1 MAAYCSFKSIVG
13 GICGFDLKYRKQ
25 NAQIIPLISC
35 AKDISKHT
43 TAYSFSGIKMKLI
56 ELILSRMG
64 LFYETSQSQTMTIC
78 LRHRSTLGLGWS
90 RGASTRC
97 RVPESISKH
106 GTGKGKWPKGERG
119 LGKLESAVI
128 LQHTGLLV
136 PVGSGRYT

>member
-1 MAAYCSFKSIVG
+1 MAAYCLFKSIVG
-13 GICGFDLKYRKQ
+13 GICGFDLKDRKQ
-25 NAQIIPLISC
+25 NSQIIPLISC
-35 AKDISKHT
+35 TKDISKHT
-43 TAYSFSGIKMKLI
+43 TAYNFSGIKNEI
-56 ELILSRMG
+56 ELILSRVG
-64 LFYETSQSQTMTIC
+64 LSYETSQSQTITIFP
-78 LRHRSTLGLGWS
+78 RHRSTLGFGWS

>member
-1 MAAYCSFKSIVG
+1 MRPVKV
-13 GICGFDLKYRKQ
+13 KQ
-25 NAQIIPLISC
+25 SLYALVIAQ
-35 AKDISKHT
+35 H
-43 TAYSFSGIKMKLI
+43 
-56 ELILSRMG
+56 
-64 LFYETSQSQTMTIC
+64 
-78 LRHRSTLGLGWS
+78 LGWS